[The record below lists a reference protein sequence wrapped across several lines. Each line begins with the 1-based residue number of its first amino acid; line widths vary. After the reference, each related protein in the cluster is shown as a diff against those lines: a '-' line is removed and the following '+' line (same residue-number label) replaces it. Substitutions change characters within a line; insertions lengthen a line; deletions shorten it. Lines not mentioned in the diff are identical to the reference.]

1 VSLPIQDVVVVAAFL
16 MVALASKDIG
26 RWFARIRLPLITG
39 FLFTGILAGPYVF
52 KLVSAESLSRLRL
65 IDEVSLAVIAF
76 AAGSELHIEQ
86 LRGRFKSIRWT
97 TIGLMLV
104 TFCAGFI
111 AVMSLG
117 DWIPFMRDMRTPSRV
132 AVSLLVAVILV
143 ARSPSSAIA
152 VINELRARGP
162 FTQTA
167 LGVTVIMDVGVI
179 VLFGVCSSVADA
191 LLTGLGLELKFAVLL
206 VIDLSAAVALGWAL
220 GSILRLV
227 LSRRWGFAV
236 KTACILG
243 AGYGTFIFCAW
254 LRHFTHDRLGLE
266 VLVEPLLVCMLAS
279 FIVTNH
285 TAYRR
290 EFVTLLERIGPA
302 IYVMFFTLT
311 GASLQ
316 LDVMLL
322 MWPAALVLVGVRL
335 TALFI
340 GSFAGGV
347 VAGEPMRSN
356 RLSWMA
362 YVTQAGVGLGL
373 AKEVAVEFTGWGPQF
388 ATLLISMIMVN
399 QIVGPPLFKWVLNL
413 VGEAHTRG
421 EGPDFYGAYKV
432 IVCGLEGQ
440 SLALARQLNTH
451 GWDVTIA
458 TLRREPPDEDGI
470 LIAPVSGWT
479 VEELRRLG
487 AAEAEAIVT
496 MLDDGENL
504 RICAGCY
511 EEFGTDNLIVRLHD
525 HANLPDFTEFGAH
538 IVDPSTAVVGLLEH
552 CVRSP
557 SATALLMGMDE
568 GQDVIEVEVGNPDL
582 DGIALRDLHL
592 PTDTLVLSVRRH
604 DSVLI
609 SHGYTQ
615 IQRGDWVTVV
625 GSIASL
631 DQVRDQLE
639 I

>member
-1 VSLPIQDVVVVAAFL
+1 VNLSLQDGVIVAAFL
-16 MVALASKDIG
+16 MIALASKDIG
-26 RWFARIRLPLITG
+26 RWFARVRMPLITG
-39 FLFTGILAGPYVF
+39 FLFTGIIAGPYVL
-52 KLVSAESLSRLRL
+52 KLVSAESVARLRI

-97 TIGLMLV
+97 TVGLMLV
-104 TFCAGFI
+104 TFLAGYV
-111 AVMSLG
+111 AVMALG
-117 DWIPFMRDMRTPSRV
+117 DWIPFMRDMPTASRV

-191 LLTGLGLELKFAVLL
+191 LLTGIGVEFMFAALL
-206 VIDLSAAVALGWAL
+206 IGELSAALALGWAL
-220 GSILRLV
+220 GTALRFV
-227 LSRRWGFAV
+227 LARRWDGAV
-236 KTACILG
+236 KTALIL
-243 AGYGTFIFCAW
+243 ALGYSAFAFSSW
-254 LRHFTHDRLGLE
+254 LRHTTHDRFGIE

-279 FIVTNH
+279 FIVTNR
-285 TAYRR
+285 TAYRQ
-290 EFVTLLERIGPA
+290 EFVTVVERVGPA
-302 IYVMFFTLT
+302 IYVVFFTLT

-322 MWPAALVLVGVRL
+322 MWPAALALVAVRL
-335 TALFI
+335 SALFV
-340 GSFAGGV
+340 GSFTGGM

-373 AKEVAVEFTGWGPQF
+373 AKEVAGEFPEWGGQF

-399 QIVGPPLFKWVLNL
+399 QIIGPPLFKWVLNL
-413 VGEAHTRG
+413 MGEAHTRG

-440 SLALARQLNTH
+440 SLALARQLRAH
-451 GWDVTIA
+451 DWEVTIA
-458 TLRREPPDEDGI
+458 TRRQDPPEENGVTI
-470 LIAPVSGWT
+470 SSVSDWSA
-479 VEELRRLG
+479 EELRRLG
-487 AAEAEAIVT
+487 AHDAEAVVT
-496 MLDDGENL
+496 MLADDENL
-504 RICAGCY
+504 RVCTHCY

-525 HANLPDFTEFGAH
+525 HANLPDFAEFGAH

-552 CVRSP
+552 CVRQP

-582 DGIALRDLHL
+582 DAVALRDLRL
-592 PTDTLVLSVRRH
+592 PPDTLVLSVRRH
-604 DSVLI
+604 DSSLI
-609 SHGYTQ
+609 SHGYTR
-615 IQRGDWVTVV
+615 IEVGDWVTVV

-631 DQVRDQLE
+631 EQVRDQLE
-639 I
+639 A